1 MPQFEFSTYYSQIFW
16 LAVVFGFLYFVISK
30 FVSPAAERIFA
41 NRKDVLES
49 EINEASEMTSVAEEL
64 KKQYD
69 IELAYIKDI
78 TDNIK
83 KEAKVSL
90 DKSLALKLLD
100 LEQELSARSKK
111 YSEDIAEATEDF
123 LSKETEASVRL
134 SSFIIEKITHSKV
147 NEELLISC
155 YNKVR

>member
-1 MPQFEFSTYYSQIFW
+1 MPQFEFSTYSSQIFW
-16 LAVVFGFLYFVISK
+16 LVIVFGFLYFVMSK

-41 NRKDVLES
+41 SRKEVLES
-49 EINEASEMTSVAEEL
+49 DMNEASDMASMAEDL

-69 IELAYIKDI
+69 TELAYIKDI
-78 TDNIK
+78 TDNIT
-83 KEAKVSL
+83 KETKVSL

-100 LEQELSARSKK
+100 LEQELSARAKK
-111 YSEDIAEATEDF
+111 YSEDITEATEDF

-134 SSFIIEKITHSKV
+134 ASFIIEKITHRKV